1 MTDKKKCG
9 CGKSKDM
16 PYCDGSHAIKIVL
29 GGVIEQDTTIKLEEK
44 DAPNKPDGLF
54 ETQYF
59 TPSIE
64 DIRVGYK
71 CEIWWNEN
79 MLPENKWCEVK
90 ALTGDTED
98 FDIYDFTSRIEKN
111 EIRVPYLTKEQIEK
125 EGWEPERSK
134 PARLWKKGEYGLI
147 YGNPLVIFQLSDR
160 DPSWQPRE
168 YTLFRGTCKD
178 INTFRYICK
187 LLRIN

>member
-9 CGKSKDM
+9 CGKSQDM
-16 PYCDGSHAIKIVL
+16 PYCDGSHAIKTVL

-64 DIRVGYK
+64 DIRVGY
-71 CEIWWNEN
+71 E
-79 MLPENKWCEVK
+79 CEVK
-90 ALTGDTED
+90 WSHRWAE
-98 FDIYDFTSRIEKN
+98 FIYPAGGILPK
-111 EIRVPYLTKEQIEK
+111 EIRSVRVPYLTKEQIEK
-125 EGWEPERSK
+125 ERWVENTK
-134 PARLWKKGEYGLI
+134 FFTKGDCGMLRY
-147 YGNPLVIFQLSDR
+147 NNNMVIFKNSNRPSD
-160 DPSWQPRE
+160 WQPRE
-168 YTLFRGTCKD
+168 YTLFRGECKD

-187 LLRIN
+187 LLGIN